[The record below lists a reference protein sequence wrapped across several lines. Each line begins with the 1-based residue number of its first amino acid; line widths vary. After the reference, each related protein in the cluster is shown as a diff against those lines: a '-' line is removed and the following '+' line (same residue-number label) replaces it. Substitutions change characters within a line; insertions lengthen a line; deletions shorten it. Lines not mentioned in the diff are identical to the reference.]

1 MAPPR
6 HRRPGYSRKAQM
18 GLFASYV
25 IAVVGAVIAL
35 LLVVLARFDPS
46 AFQALRQGA
55 AEVFA
60 PVARGSGEVTGSVG
74 SIDDTVAAYLRAGS
88 QNVELR
94 RQLDE
99 TRSELL
105 EARALR
111 QENRELKALL
121 KLGEDNVE
129 AVAVTRLLGSTG
141 SSARRY
147 ATLDAGRNRGIE
159 SGMPLRAREG
169 LIGRVL
175 DVGPSVS
182 RVLLLADVEN
192 VVPVRR
198 SRDGL
203 PALATGRG
211 DGNLDIRALNM
222 GINNFER
229 GDIVVTS
236 GTGGLYQP
244 NIPVAIVIATQS
256 DGAIARPLAHPARV
270 SAVLVERAFRDS
282 DDVKALPAAAGEPPR
297 DN

>member
-1 MAPPR
+1 
-6 HRRPGYSRKAQM
+6 M

-25 IAVVGAVIAL
+25 VAVVGAVIAL
-35 LLVVLARFDPS
+35 LLVLLARFDPG

-55 AEVFA
+55 AEIFA
-60 PVARGSGEVTGSVG
+60 PVARGSGNVTGSVG
-74 SIDDTVAAYLRAGS
+74 SIDDNVTAYLRAGS
-88 QNVELR
+88 QNLELR
-94 RQLDE
+94 RALDE

-121 KLGEDNVE
+121 KIGEDNSE
-129 AVAVTRLLGSTG
+129 AVTVTRLLGSTG

-159 SGMPLRAREG
+159 SGMPLRAPEG

-182 RVLLLADVEN
+182 RVLLLSDVAT

-203 PALATGRG
+203 PALASGRG
-211 DGNLDIRALNM
+211 DGNLDIRALNV
-222 GINNFER
+222 GINDFER
-229 GDIVVTS
+229 GDIFVTS

-244 NIPVAIVIATQS
+244 NIPVAIIVATQS

-282 DDVKALPAAAGEPPR
+282 DDVKALPPAEGEQPR

>member
-1 MAPPR
+1 
-6 HRRPGYSRKAQM
+6 M

-25 IAVVGAVIAL
+25 VAVVGAVIAL
-35 LLVVLARFDPS
+35 LLVLLARFDPS

-55 AEVFA
+55 AEIFA
-60 PVARGSGEVTGSVG
+60 PVARGSGNVTGSVG
-74 SIDDTVAAYLRAGS
+74 SIDDNVTAYLRAGS
-88 QNVELR
+88 QNLELR
-94 RQLDE
+94 RALDR

-121 KLGEDNVE
+121 KLGADNVE

-159 SGMPLRAREG
+159 SGMPLRAPEG

-182 RVLLLADVEN
+182 RVLLLSDVAT

-203 PALATGRG
+203 PALASGRG
-211 DGNLDIRALNM
+211 DGNLDIRALNV
-222 GINNFER
+222 GINDFER
-229 GDIVVTS
+229 GDIFVTS

-244 NIPVAIVIATQS
+244 NIPVAIIVATQS

-270 SAVLVERAFRDS
+270 SAVLVERAFRDT
-282 DDVKALPAAAGEPPR
+282 DDVKALPLAEGEQPR